1 MPDAPPLTEFD
12 RARTEVEALIPIIR
26 AFEKEL
32 GVDRAHEIVARAR
45 AETTRAAVEECLK
58 GKHLTRM
65 PFTEKEV
72 AESAA
77 AGGALVYE
85 ILREDEEA
93 FDFNVT
99 RCRYK
104 EMMQELD
111 ALDLGA
117 LLLCDGDFPEAEAR
131 GFDLQRSQTCMQ
143 GASHCDFR
151 YRARRS

>member
-1 MPDAPPLTEFD
+1 MPDAPRLTDLE
-12 RARTEVEALIPIIR
+12 RARIAVEALIPIIR
-26 AFEKEL
+26 AFENEL

-45 AETTRAAVEECLK
+45 AKKTKADLK
-58 GKHLTRM
+58 KALEGKHLTRM
-65 PFTEKEV
+65 PFTEKGMVET
-72 AESAA
+72 AA
-77 AGGALVYE
+77 AGGALEYE

-117 LLLCDGDFPEAEAR
+117 LLLCDGDFPAAEAW
-131 GFDLQRSQTCMQ
+131 GLDLQRTQTCMQ
-143 GASHCDFR
+143 GASQCDFR
-151 YRARRS
+151 YRVRRS